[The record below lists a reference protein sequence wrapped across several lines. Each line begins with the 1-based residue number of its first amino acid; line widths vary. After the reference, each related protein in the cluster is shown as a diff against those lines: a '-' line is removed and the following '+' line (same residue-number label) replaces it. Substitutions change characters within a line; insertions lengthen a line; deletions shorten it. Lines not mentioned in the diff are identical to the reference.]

1 MFASGCPAYKDLSG
15 LVPVA
20 IKWSSSSRDM
30 KTRTHFAHRML
41 DAKGE
46 VREHL
51 AGVED
56 YEVAEATWLA
66 AVARWPKAHI
76 ILRQGARVVRDS
88 KRPRLVK

>member
-1 MFASGCPAYKDLSG
+1 MSTF
-15 LVPVA
+15 VPQ
-20 IKWSSSSRDM
+20 R
-30 KTRTHFAHRML
+30 
-41 DAKGE
+41 
-46 VREHL
+46 

-66 AVARWPKAHI
+66 AIARRPKAYI